1 MAADQKA
8 DQRMVGLDRGQIEEG
23 KPKLEPIKD
32 KIKDRSSSIKCYYC
46 GSDSWWWTSKGRQ
59 CNRCYRCF

>member
-1 MAADQKA
+1 
-8 DQRMVGLDRGQIEEG
+8 MVGLDQGQMEEG
-23 KPKLEPIKD
+23 KPKLEPIED
-32 KIKDRSSSIKCYYC
+32 KIKDKSSSTECYHC